1 MLRLVVVDVVDVGA
15 GVGLFVE
22 LVVAVD
28 EAAVGSIED
37 EVVVIMVVVVACGG
51 SMMNPGEDS

>member
-1 MLRLVVVDVVDVGA
+1 MDIVDIAA